1 MPHENGAFLMGKKAN
16 TILDLLKQIDCEGGL
31 LSCWP
36 WLGGKHNDG
45 YGIIRY
51 QGKRY
56 KAHRLFYK
64 YFIEDLPMN
73 IVVRHECDNPACYNP
88 NHLVPGTQADNIADM
103 MNRNRRVQ
111 GVSPLKLSKQQLVK
125 IYELRKQG
133 YSYPK
138 IASIVG
144 CSTASAHRY
153 LNHKI
158 KDMFN

>member
-1 MPHENGAFLMGKKAN
+1 
-16 TILDLLKQIDCEGGL
+16 
-31 LSCWP
+31 
-36 WLGGKHNDG
+36 
-45 YGIIRY
+45 
-51 QGKRY
+51 
-56 KAHRLFYK
+56 
-64 YFIEDLPMN
+64 
-73 IVVRHECDNPACYNP
+73 
-88 NHLVPGTQADNIADM
+88 

-111 GVSPLKLSKQQLVK
+111 GVSPLKLSKQQRVK